1 MAKVGAFIHTI
12 THAGLALNASTTYGT
27 GRRHNLNLQEDYS
40 GFAPPR
46 LNIRL
51 GTLNI
56 RMNTIAGGAA
66 SVTMRLTRD
75 LAGDDIVFGDTTA
88 TISTGVTTADS
99 GNVTFKIDSL
109 YGHTNDN
116 LYCFWKTDAG
126 TAVVDQLVI
135 NWEE

>member
-1 MAKVGAFIHTI
+1 MSKVGSYIHTI
-12 THAGLALNASTTYGT
+12 THPVSIAASSTYAT
-27 GRRHNLNLQEDYS
+27 ARRHNLNLQEDYT

-56 RMNTIAGGAA
+56 RMNTIAGAA
-66 SVTMRLTRD
+66 SLTMRLTRD
-75 LAGDDIVFGDTTA
+75 LAGDDVVFGDTTA
-88 TISTGVTTADS
+88 TISTGVTTAAS

-109 YGHTNDN
+109 YGHTDDN
-116 LYCFWKTDAG
+116 LYCFWKLDAG
-126 TAVVDQLVI
+126 TATVDQLVI

>member
-1 MAKVGAFIHTI
+1 MSKVGSYIHTI
-12 THAGLALNASTTYGT
+12 THSVNLNATTTYGT
-27 GRRHNLNLQEDYS
+27 GRRHNLDLQSDYT

-56 RMNTIAGGAA
+56 RFNTIAGGATSA
-66 SVTMRLTRD
+66 TMRLTRD

-88 TISTGVTTADS
+88 TISTGVTTAAS

-109 YGHTNDN
+109 YGNTDDN
-116 LYCFWKTDAG
+116 LYCFWKLDAG
-126 TAVVDQLVI
+126 TANVDQLVV

>member
-1 MAKVGAFIHTI
+1 MAKVGSFIHTI
-12 THAGLALNASTTYGT
+12 THTLSVAANTTYAT
-27 GRRHNLNLQEDYS
+27 ARRHNLDLQSDYT

-56 RMNTIAGGAA
+56 RLNTIVTAA

-75 LAGDDIVFGDTTA
+75 AAGDDIVFGDTTA
-88 TISTGVTTADS
+88 TISTGVTTAAS

-109 YGHTNDN
+109 YGNTDDN
-116 LYCFWKTDAG
+116 LYVFWKLDAG
-126 TAVVDQLVI
+126 TATVDQIVV
-135 NWEE
+135 NYEE

>member
-1 MAKVGAFIHTI
+1 MSKVGSYIHTI
-12 THAGLALNASTTYGT
+12 THSGLSLNATTTYGT
-27 GRRHNLNLQEDYS
+27 GRRHNLDLQSDYT
-40 GFAPPR
+40 GNAPPR

-56 RMNTIAGGAA
+56 RFNTIVTAA

-88 TISTGVTTADS
+88 TISTGVTTAAS

-109 YGHTNDN
+109 YGHTDDN
-116 LYCFWKTDAG
+116 LYCFWKLDAG
-126 TAVVDQLVI
+126 TATVDQIVV

>member
-1 MAKVGAFIHTI
+1 MSKVGSYIHTI
-12 THAGLALNASTTYGT
+12 THAGLSQNATTTYGT
-27 GRRHNLNLQEDYS
+27 GRRHNLNLQDDYT

-56 RMNTIAGGAA
+56 RFNTIVTAA

-88 TISTGVTTADS
+88 TISTGVTTAAS

-109 YGHTNDN
+109 YGHTDDN
-116 LYCFWKTDAG
+116 LYCFWKLDAG
-126 TAVVDQLVI
+126 TATVDQIIV

>member
-12 THAGLALNASTTYGT
+12 THEVNLAATTTYAT
-27 GRRHNLNLQEDYS
+27 ARRHNLDLQSDYA

-56 RMNTIAGGAA
+56 RMNTIVTAA

-75 LAGDDIVFGDTTA
+75 AAGDDIVFGDTTA
-88 TISTGVTTADS
+88 TISTGVTTATD

-109 YGHTNDN
+109 YGHTDDN
-116 LYCFWKTDAG
+116 LYCFWKLDAG
-126 TAVVDQLVI
+126 TATVDQIVI

>member
-1 MAKVGAFIHTI
+1 MAKVGSFIHTI
-12 THAGLALNASTTYGT
+12 THAPLSLNATTAYGT
-27 GRRHNLNLQEDYS
+27 GRRHNMNLQEDYT
-40 GFAPPR
+40 GNAPPR

-56 RMNTIAGGAA
+56 RLNTIVTAA

-75 LAGDDIVFGDTTA
+75 LAGDDIAFGDTTA
-88 TISTGVTTADS
+88 TISTGVTTAAS

-109 YGHTNDN
+109 YGNTDDN
-116 LYCFWKTDAG
+116 LYCFWKLDAG
-126 TAVVDQLVI
+126 TATVDQIVV